1 MHNMQIQMYAAQ
13 MAISHLWQVNFAA
26 MPSWVRPTFGFPL
39 PQPVGY
45 HGNLAGIDP
54 LKGNFPSW

>member
-1 MHNMQIQMYAAQ
+1 MQIQMYAAQ

-39 PQPVGY
+39 LSRLGITEILQGLIPEKATFH
-45 HGNLAGIDP
+45 HG
-54 LKGNFPSW
+54 K